1 VRAAVSTTPLVAA
14 IAAAAAAAAAP
25 AALAHHSPAAYDMQA
40 TRTVEGTI
48 TEYDWGNPHVY
59 LSVRENGTGRVWVV
73 EAFPS
78 TAMKQ
83 YGWARDTFAPGDA
96 VVVGGHPGRNPARTV
111 LFLQSIRKAGA
122 AAALYDAGPAVA
134 APPPEPPQVARAT
147 SLAGTWS
154 TGVGPAFASF
164 FTPAVAQLATPA
176 GAAAIAEFRDAEAN
190 PGLQC
195 VPFASPPYMILP
207 GFRSIEIRDDA
218 VVIRG
223 EDAAVER
230 IVHLNVA
237 SHDGAEPSVQGHS
250 IGRWESGVLVVDTAL
265 FEPHRLGNGAG
276 LPSSAR
282 KHLVERFS
290 LNAEGGLTYGYELE
304 DPEFLKERV
313 AGTAQWVYRPDV
325 EFTPTPC
332 DRENAKRF
340 LEE

>member
-1 VRAAVSTTPLVAA
+1 MRVAGSRPLHVAA
-14 IAAAAAAAAAP
+14 IGVTWLGAP
-25 AALAHHSPAAYDMQA
+25 LALAHHSPAAYDMQA

-59 LSVRENGTGRVWVV
+59 LSVRENGSGRVWVV
-73 EAFPS
+73 EAFSS

-83 YGWARDTFAPGDA
+83 YGWAPDTFAPGDA
-96 VVVGGHPGRNPARTV
+96 VIVGGHPGRNPARTV
-111 LFLQSIRKAGA
+111 LFLQSIRRTAA

-134 APPPEPPQVARAT
+134 APPPPPRRSFRAA

-164 FTPAVAQLATPA
+164 FTPAVAELATPA
-176 GAAAIAEFRDAEAN
+176 GAAAIAEFRDAEEN

-207 GFRSIEIRDDA
+207 GFRSIEIRDD
-218 VVIRG
+218 VVIIRG

-230 IVHLNVA
+230 IVHLNAA
-237 SHDGAEPSVQGHS
+237 SHDGFAPSVQGHS
-250 IGRWESGVLVVDTAL
+250 IGRWENGTLVVDTAQ
-265 FEPHRLGNGAG
+265 FTPHRLGNGAG

-290 LNAEGGLTYGYELE
+290 LNAEGALTYSYELE

-313 AGTAQWVYRPDV
+313 TGTAQWVYRPDV

-332 DRENAKRF
+332 DRDNAKRF
-340 LEE
+340 LAE